1 MSYILRHLQ
10 HMKLLFLVISITL
23 IQFDTFGQLP
33 GSGSKGYNFTSI
45 EEECTIGVANG
56 TATSDQRPL
65 LWKTRDYSSQPNNEV
80 KYNTSNP
87 IKFISVS
94 NAGTS
99 TYPWMGVNERGFA
112 ILNSISR
119 DQDTAASGPG
129 NGAVMEYALGNCRT
143 VAEFQDY
150 LDTTNITGRTT
161 EANFAVI
168 DTTGVAAI
176 FETGGNEY
184 WKYDAANSPNG
195 YVVRTNHSINGGGDN
210 GIERYLRSSDLIQD
224 FCDGDSLNYKSILRY
239 QMRDFSDF
247 DSEPVSVPYPHNWI
261 AGRPYGYIFCNVSVC
276 RQSSVSAAVF
286 HGVLPTELAGY
297 TTMWTI
303 LGQPA
308 SSIAVPYWP
317 VGNTPEEADGPVTS
331 PLCDKSLEIR
341 GKLFDYSENTN
352 YIDSYKLLDGLG
364 EGLWTCTFP
373 FEDEIFTDVN
383 LFMDTIR
390 TKSPLPAATLLGK
403 ESEIAASVLAKLQDC
418 YDSQLVGIAENELND
433 IIDVY
438 PNPFSNEISI
448 SYQLTEKSFVI
459 IDVFS
464 ITGKKIETIF
474 NGYQNTGDY
483 SYRINSESSLY
494 PNELYLLNIRMDG
507 RSQTYKMVK
516 INKY

>member
-1 MSYILRHLQ
+1 
-10 HMKLLFLVISITL
+10 MKSLILVITIAL
-23 IQFDTFGQLP
+23 FQFNVFGQP
-33 GSGSKGYNFTSI
+33 GSGLKSYDPASL

-56 TATSDQRPL
+56 TATSDNRPL
-65 LWKTRDYSSQPNNEV
+65 LWKTRDYSSAPDNEV

-99 TYPWMGVNERGFA
+99 TYPWMGVNEHGFA
-112 ILNSISR
+112 ILNSVAS
-119 DQDTAASGPG
+119 DLTAGSSGPG
-129 NGAVMEYALGNCRT
+129 NGDVMKYALGNCRT

-150 LDTTNITGRTT
+150 LDATNITGRSTKT
-161 EANFAVI
+161 NFAVI

-176 FETGGNEY
+176 FETGGNDY
-184 WKYDAANSPNG
+184 WKFDAANSPNG
-195 YVVRTNHSINGGGDN
+195 YVVRTNFALNGGGDG
-210 GIERYLRSSDLIQD
+210 GIERYDRSRALINN
-224 FCDGDSLNYKSILRY
+224 FYSGDSLNYKSILRH

-247 DSEPVSVPYPHNWI
+247 DSEPVSVPYPHIWI
-261 AGRPYGYIFCNVSVC
+261 PGRPYGYIYCNVSIC
-276 RQSSVSAAVF
+276 RPSSVSAAVF

-317 VGNTPEEADGPVTS
+317 VGNTPVEADGPSTS

-341 GKLFDYSENTN
+341 GKLFDYYENTS
-352 YIDSYKLLDGLG
+352 YIDSYKLLDGSG
-364 EGLWTCTFP
+364 GGLWTCTFP

-390 TKSPLPAATLLGK
+390 TKSPLPAATLLSK
-403 ESEIAASVLAKLQDC
+403 ESEIATSVLAKLQDC
-418 YDSQLVGIAENELND
+418 YYSQFVGIGENAHDN

-438 PNPFSNEISI
+438 PNPFGNEINI
-448 SYQLTEKSFVI
+448 SYNLTERSLVI

-464 ITGKKIETIF
+464 ITGKKIETVF
-474 NGYQNTGDY
+474 NGYQNAGDY

-494 PNELYLLNIRMDG
+494 PNGLYLLNIRMDG
-507 RSQTYKMVK
+507 RSKTYKMVK

>member
-1 MSYILRHLQ
+1 MKSLILII
-10 HMKLLFLVISITL
+10 VIVL
-23 IQFDTFGQLP
+23 IKFNTFGQP
-33 GSGSKGYNFTSI
+33 GSGLKSYDPASL

-56 TATSDQRPL
+56 TATSDHRPL
-65 LWKTRDYSSQPNNEV
+65 LWKTRDYSSAPNNEV

-94 NAGTS
+94 NAGTA
-99 TYPWMGVNERGFA
+99 TYPWMGVNEHGFA
-112 ILNSISR
+112 ILNSVAS
-119 DQDTAASGPG
+119 DLTAGSSGPG
-129 NGAVMEYALGNCRT
+129 NGDVMKYALGHCRT
-143 VAEFQDY
+143 IAEFQDY
-150 LDTTNITGRTT
+150 LDATNITGRSTKT
-161 EANFAVI
+161 NFAVI

-176 FETGGNEY
+176 FETGGNDY
-184 WKYDAANSPNG
+184 WKYDAADSPNG
-195 YVVRTNHSINGGGDN
+195 YVVRTNFALNGGGDG
-210 GIERYLRSSDLIQD
+210 GIERYDRSRVLINN
-224 FCDGDSLNYKSILRY
+224 FYSGDSLNYKSILRH

-261 AGRPYGYIFCNVSVC
+261 PGRPYGYVYCGVSIC
-276 RQSSVSAAVF
+276 RPSSVSAAVF
-286 HGVLPTELAGY
+286 HGVLPNELAGY

-317 VGNTPEEADGPVTS
+317 VGNTPVEADGPSTS

-341 GKLFDYSENTN
+341 GKLFDYYENTS

-364 EGLWTCTFP
+364 GGLWTCTFP

-390 TKSPLPAATLLGK
+390 TKSPLPAATLLSK

-418 YDSQLVGIAENELND
+418 YYSQFVGIEANEQD
-433 IIDVY
+433 IVIDEY
-438 PNPFSNEISI
+438 PNPFGNEINI
-448 SYQLTEKSFVI
+448 SYQLTERSFVI

-483 SYRINSESSLY
+483 SYRINSENSLY
-494 PNELYLLNIRMDG
+494 PNGLYLLNIRMDG

>member
-1 MSYILRHLQ
+1 
-10 HMKLLFLVISITL
+10 MKSLILVITIVL
-23 IQFDTFGQLP
+23 IKFNTFGQP
-33 GSGSKGYNFTSI
+33 GSGLKSYDPSLL

-56 TATSDQRPL
+56 TATSDNRPL
-65 LWKTRDYSSQPNNEV
+65 LWKTRDYSSAPDNEV

-112 ILNSISR
+112 ILNSLST
-119 DQDTAASGPG
+119 DLEQASSGPG
-129 NGAVMEYALGNCRT
+129 NGEVMEYALGNCRT
-143 VAEFQDY
+143 VAEFQNY
-150 LDTTNITGRTT
+150 LDATNITGRQTH
-161 EANFAVI
+161 ANFAVI

-176 FETGGNEY
+176 FETGGNDY

-195 YVVRTNHSINGGGDN
+195 YVVRTNFALNGGGDG
-210 GIERYLRSSDLIQD
+210 GIERYDRSRILINN
-224 FCDGDSLNYKSILRY
+224 FYSGDSLNYKSILRH

-247 DSEPVSVPYPHNWI
+247 DSEPVPVPYPHIWI
-261 AGRPYGYIFCNVSVC
+261 PGRPYGYIYCNVSIC
-276 RQSSVSAAVF
+276 RPSSVSAAVF

-341 GKLFDYSENTN
+341 GKLFDYYENTN
-352 YIDSYKLLDGLG
+352 YIDSYKLLNGLG
-364 EGLWTCTFP
+364 GGLWTCIFP

-390 TKSPLPAATLLGK
+390 TKSPLPAATLLSK
-403 ESEIAASVLAKLQDC
+403 ESEIATSVLAKLQDC
-418 YDSQLVGIAENELND
+418 YYWQFVGIGENEQDNV
-433 IIDVY
+433 IDVY
-438 PNPFSNEISI
+438 PNPFGNEINI
-448 SYQLTEKSFVI
+448 SYNLTERSFII

-464 ITGKKIETIF
+464 ITGKKIETVF
-474 NGYQNTGDY
+474 NGYQNAGDY
-483 SYRINSESSLY
+483 SYRINSENSLY
-494 PNELYLLNIRMDG
+494 PNGLYLLNIRMDG

-516 INKY
+516 INGKD